1 MAATDP
7 LPALLHRLHLNQLA
21 LGAAVEEL
29 GIWIE
34 QRGSTKTSD
43 AVRRQLDILEAN
55 ADFIGEAIVVLM
67 TKTWTTLWSAK
78 RVSPSCHG
86 VRVAVAALLGG

>member
-1 MAATDP
+1 MVDP
-7 LPALLHRLHLNQLA
+7 DLLPALLHRLHMNQLA

-34 QRGSTKTSD
+34 QRGSTETSD

-67 TKTWTTLWSAK
+67 TET
-78 RVSPSCHG
+78 
-86 VRVAVAALLGG
+86 

>member
-1 MAATDP
+1 M
-7 LPALLHRLHLNQLA
+7 NQLP

-34 QRGSTKTSD
+34 QPGSTETSD

-67 TKTWTTLWSAK
+67 TET
-78 RVSPSCHG
+78 
-86 VRVAVAALLGG
+86 